1 MRIAVLHGPHDFR
14 IEERPQP
21 EMQDDECLIRVRA
34 CGVCHSEIHQWDV
47 KEEGLDY
54 PRFIGHEVAGEVIAA
69 GPKVAGFKR
78 GDRVAVWT
86 DRQGYAEAV
95 AAKAG
100 RLFPIAS
107 HIPFEHALA
116 EPIACAT
123 NGVLRAN
130 IQLGD
135 TVALVGT
142 GFMGLLLL
150 QQVAL
155 QGASA
160 IIAIDPRQEM
170 LELAQRFGANVAIN
184 PQKENAVQ
192 RVKELTGGVGVDAAF
207 EAGGVQATLDL
218 AAGLARMEGKL
229 VIFGYHPGPRQIGNL
244 GYWNWM
250 AFDIINAHFRDLGVI
265 LRGAR
270 IGTGLLNA
278 GKIKMA
284 PLITHKFPLEKIE
297 EAFTAAKEKPPGF
310 VKSVI
315 VMD

>member
-1 MRIAVLHGPHDFR
+1 M
-14 IEERPQP
+14 
-21 EMQDDECLIRVRA
+21 
-34 CGVCHSEIHQWDV
+34 
-47 KEEGLDY
+47 
-54 PRFIGHEVAGEVIAA
+54 PRRWQRK
-69 GPKVAGFKR
+69 PAGF
-78 GDRVAVWT
+78 
-86 DRQGYAEAV
+86 
-95 AAKAG
+95 
-100 RLFPIAS
+100 FPIAS

-142 GFMGLLLL
+142 GFMELLLL

-192 RVKELTGGVGVDAAF
+192 RVKELTDGAGVDAAF

-218 AAGLARMEGKL
+218 AAGLARME
-229 VIFGYHPGPRQIGNL
+229 
-244 GYWNWM
+244 
-250 AFDIINAHFRDLGVI
+250 A
-265 LRGAR
+265 
-270 IGTGLLNA
+270 
-278 GKIKMA
+278 
-284 PLITHKFPLEKIE
+284 
-297 EAFTAAKEKPPGF
+297 
-310 VKSVI
+310 SS
-315 VMD
+315 

>member
-1 MRIAVLHGPHDFR
+1 MRIAILYGPHDFR

-21 EMQDDECLIRVRA
+21 DIREDECLVRVRA

-47 KEEGLDY
+47 IAEGLDY
-54 PRFIGHEVAGEVIAA
+54 PRYIGHEVAGEVMAA
-69 GPKVAGFKR
+69 GPEVTGCKR

-86 DRQGYAEAV
+86 DRQGYAEVVAV
-95 AAKAG
+95 KSD
-100 RLFPIAS
+100 RLFPIAAQ
-107 HIPFEHALA
+107 IPFEHALA

-123 NGVLRAN
+123 NGVWKAN

-135 TVALVGT
+135 TIALVGV

-150 QQVAL
+150 QELAL
-155 QGASA
+155 RGASA
-160 IIAIDPRQEM
+160 IFAIDPREEM
-170 LELAQRFGANVAIN
+170 LELARRFGAQVVIN
-184 PQKENAVQ
+184 PHKENAVQ
-192 RVKELTGGVGVDAAF
+192 RVKELTNGAGADVTF

-218 AAGLARMEGKL
+218 AAELTRMEGKL
-229 VIFGYHPGPRQIGNL
+229 VLFGYHPGPRQIKNL

-250 AFDIINAHFRDLGVI
+250 AFEIVNAHFRDMSVI

-270 IGTGLLNA
+270 IGTELLND

-284 PLITHKFPLEKIE
+284 PLITHKFSLNKIE
-297 EAFTAAKEKPPGF
+297 DAFAAAKEKPRGF

-315 VMD
+315 MMG